1 MSVFLVRCHFSPSIV
16 KVNWCKQMK
25 QKKKK
30 TYKEKDQE
38 GWLFEKASRSYVY
51 IQ

>member
-1 MSVFLVRCHFSPSIV
+1 
-16 KVNWCKQMK
+16 MK

-30 TYKEKDQE
+30 NVKWYKEKDQE